1 MMRSILTGLLAI
13 AILAAG
19 TAAADQAGVVRKPA
33 VDVYAEPRL
42 DAPKIST
49 LKRDAAVTISAQQG
63 LWYALRLP
71 GDVTGFVRV
80 NDVRLASDGS
90 GGGSGNIGALTGGQS
105 GAGRATETAGVRGI
119 DPGELKTAA
128 MNQAELD
135 AMVANRVDDATAS
148 SYAAAQGWKPTRV
161 AYANELKPKK
171 DSGDGSGGSTL
182 SAAKSLFG
190 TFGGSVPSM
199 VNTAERAM
207 PKPESEQAAEELA
220 LGPQIAGRALGARPL
235 WSDADA
241 QRRVNVIGRWLAS
254 QTSRPELPWTFGII
268 DTPELNAFAAPGGYI
283 LVTRGLYERLFTD
296 GEVAAV
302 LGHEI
307 SHCVQRDHYNVIRQQ
322 MLTSAGKDAAM
333 GEVRQVQQA
342 QVSDPTASAA
352 LTFALQYVEEHG
364 ATILMT
370 SLDRAAE
377 YRADEAAEIYLARA
391 GTNPMAL
398 YAVLQ
403 TMASL
408 GSQSPALAQLYRT
421 HPALDDR
428 MDRIDKRNYQAL
440 KPYTQR
446 E

>member
-1 MMRSILTGLLAI
+1 MMRSILAGLLVSGLLATGI
-13 AILAAG
+13 
-19 TAAADQAGVVRKPA
+19 AAADQAGVVQKPA

-49 LKRDAAVTISAQQG
+49 LKRDASVTITEQQG

-71 GDVTGFVRV
+71 DGATGYVRV
-80 NDVRLASDGS
+80 NDVRLATDGAA
-90 GGGSGNIGALTGGQS
+90 GGGSLGALTGGQS

-119 DPGELKTAA
+119 DESELKTAA
-128 MNQAELD
+128 LNQNELN

-148 SYAAAQGWKPTRV
+148 SYAAAQGWKATRV
-161 AYANELKPKK
+161 AYAAELKPKP
-171 DSGDGSGGSTL
+171 DSGNDGSGSETM

-190 TFGGSVPSM
+190 AFGGSVPSI
-199 VNTAERAM
+199 VNTAERVK
-207 PKPESEQAAEELA
+207 PKSEAEQSAEELA

-235 WSDADA
+235 WSDTDA

-283 LVTRGLYERLFTD
+283 LVTRGLYERLTTD
-296 GEVAAV
+296 AEVAAV

-333 GEVRQVQQA
+333 GEVRQAQQA
-342 QVSDPTASAA
+342 QVQDPTASAA
-352 LTFALQYVEEHG
+352 LNFALQYVEKHG

-377 YRADEAAEIYLARA
+377 YRADEVAEIYVAR
-391 GTNPMAL
+391 GGMNPLAL

-403 TMASL
+403 AMAAE
-408 GSQSPALAQLYRT
+408 GSQSPALAQLYKT

-440 KPYTQR
+440 KPYTLR